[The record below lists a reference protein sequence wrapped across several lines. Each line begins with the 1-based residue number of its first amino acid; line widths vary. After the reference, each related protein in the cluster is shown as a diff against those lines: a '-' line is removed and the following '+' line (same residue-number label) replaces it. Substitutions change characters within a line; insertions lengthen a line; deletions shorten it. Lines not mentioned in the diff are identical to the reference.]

1 MRNQHRMKDFKS
13 LLFKLFHRERAQS
26 LVMSSI
32 VSYMREDSTG
42 KFSET
47 EIKSALNT
55 MQDDNQIMLS
65 DETVF
70 LI

>member
-1 MRNQHRMKDFKS
+1 MADILSFIAKENS
-13 LLFKLFHRERAQS
+13 
-26 LVMSSI
+26 
-32 VSYMREDSTG
+32 
-42 KFSET
+42 KFAEN

-55 MQDDNQIMLS
+55 MQDDNQVMLS